1 MASRLYRSSNRCR
14 FIQSW
19 TRPATLILIALLLV
33 LPSLVTYIHQQSE
46 GSGRFSGEG
55 PLPKQAGSDGV
66 RSRPGKIYHPRTKKN
81 LYSDIA
87 TTGVVGDAA
96 DEPLLKMKGNPVA
109 ITDDNNVSR
118 IITAFKLRNQ
128 LPNYFTRGDPA
139 GLAERYR
146 EGKMAFVQ
154 NVKSGGTTIKNC
166 IVEMCRDLHI
176 PTSYI
181 DNRNR
186 METFTKYEI
195 EAGTPNR
202 TIFRGQGSYTICE
215 YVRDRPCSYFTMVRE
230 PVSRLVSSYLF
241 CQQSGTDCTKSS
253 VNVSLD
259 AWALNWGSMLFHTI
273 FWHFQKHFPFKGA
286 DNCFQHQSAE
296 FRVFAKELQ
305 HKYPS
310 IVTGNRLGYRMTYRE
325 RQAFLS
331 YCLENLEN
339 RFAVIGLIEEF
350 NTSVD
355 LYQEVYRLPF
365 RDYLHGAK
373 NIGRAKQEMDP
384 SKINKMKEEIRA
396 NPFIME
402 ALYEDIKIYEK
413 AQEIMKLQ
421 KQAFGLV

>member
-1 MASRLYRSSNRCR
+1 M
-14 FIQSW
+14 
-19 TRPATLILIALLLV
+19 
-33 LPSLVTYIHQQSE
+33 
-46 GSGRFSGEG
+46 
-55 PLPKQAGSDGV
+55 
-66 RSRPGKIYHPRTKKN
+66 
-81 LYSDIA
+81 
-87 TTGVVGDAA
+87 
-96 DEPLLKMKGNPVA
+96 
-109 ITDDNNVSR
+109 
-118 IITAFKLRNQ
+118 ITAFKLRNQ

-146 EGKMAFVQ
+146 EGNMAFVH
-154 NVKSGGTTIKNC
+154 NVKSGGTTIKDC

-176 PTSYI
+176 PTSFI
-181 DNRNR
+181 DDGNWV
-186 METFTKYEI
+186 ETFTKYEI

-202 TIFRGQGSYTICE
+202 TIFRGLGPYYYSICE

-230 PVSRLVSSYLF
+230 PVSRLVSGYLS
-241 CQQSGTDCTKSS
+241 CQQSGAACDKSS

-259 AWALNWGSMLFHTI
+259 AWALHWGSLLFNTI
-273 FWHFQKHFPFKGA
+273 FLHFQKHFPFKGA
-286 DNCFQHQSAE
+286 GNCFQHQSAE

-310 IVTGNRLGYRMTYRE
+310 IVTGNRLGYRMTSAE

-373 NIGRAKQEMDP
+373 NMGRVKQEMDP
-384 SKINKMKEEIRA
+384 STINKMKEEIRA